1 MKRFVAS
8 AVTLFG
14 AAFCHADET
23 VDITKPAAAAGLVEI
38 TMVTGSIEVTGWDRN
53 DIQVAGTIGDD
64 VEEVE
69 FKADDSG
76 DAEIHVRLPERK
88 RDCDCDAHLRFSV
101 PRGSSLEITA
111 VAASIT
117 VKGVRG
123 KRIKAETVSSGVQIE
138 DAQGDVDATTVSGGV
153 TVHGSPRDVEAGTVS
168 GRIEVAGVQ
177 HSFDGET
184 ISGGIQIVA
193 GQNGDGALAQ
203 VRAETI
209 SGSISYDGAL
219 TADGDLDAKTHNGRV
234 TVTFSRD
241 VPGKYELE
249 TFNGD
254 ITCEFGPE
262 PTRKEKYGPG
272 KTLSFTHG
280 TGDADISI
288 DAFNGSIVV
297 RNK

>member
-1 MKRFVAS
+1 MKRLAVLAVA
-8 AVTLFG
+8 VLG
-14 AAFCHADET
+14 AAFCYADET
-23 VDITKPAAAAGLVEI
+23 VNITKPASAEGVIEI
-38 TMVTGSIEVTGWDRN
+38 TMVSGSIEVTGWDRN
-53 DIQVAGTIGDD
+53 DIQVTGTIGDD

-69 FKADDSG
+69 FETDSG
-76 DAEIHVRLPERK
+76 GAEIRVRLPERK

-111 VAASIT
+111 VAAPIT
-117 VKGVRG
+117 VKGVSG
-123 KRIKAETVSSGVQIE
+123 KRIKAETVSAGVSVE

-153 TVHGSPRDVEAGTVS
+153 TIHGSPRDVEAGAVS
-168 GRIEVAGVQ
+168 GRIEVSGVQ

-184 ISGGIQIVA
+184 ISGGIEIVA
-193 GQNGDGALAQ
+193 GQNGDGALAE

-209 SGSISYDGAL
+209 SGNISYDGAL
-219 TADGDLDAKTHNGRV
+219 TADGDLDAQTHNGRV

-254 ITCEFGPE
+254 IICEFGPE
-262 PTRKEKYGPG
+262 PTRKNKYGPG
-272 KTLSFTHG
+272 KMLNFTHG
-280 TGDADISI
+280 SGDADIAI

-297 RNK
+297 KNK